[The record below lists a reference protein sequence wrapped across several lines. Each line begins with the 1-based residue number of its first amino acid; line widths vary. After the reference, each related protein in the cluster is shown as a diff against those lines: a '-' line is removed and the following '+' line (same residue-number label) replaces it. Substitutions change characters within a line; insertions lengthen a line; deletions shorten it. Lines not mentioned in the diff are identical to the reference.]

1 MKDLVQ
7 DLLDHLSLERIE
19 ENLFRG
25 ESRDIGGRSVFG
37 GQVLGQALTAAR
49 QTVEGRE
56 AHSLHGYFLRPGDMD
71 PPIIYEVERIR
82 DGRSFTTRRVVAIQ
96 HGQAIFN
103 LSASFQAREEGV
115 EHQAQMP
122 QVPGPEG
129 LANKTELGRRAAQEA
144 PEEVRGFLT
153 RERPIELRPVQPVDL
168 LHPEVRPP
176 QREIWLRVPRV
187 LPDLPAVHQ
196 AVLAYASDFSLLG
209 TALLPHGLSF
219 LQRQVRAASLDHA
232 MWFHRDFR
240 VDEWLLYV
248 MDSPSASHA
257 RGLSRGSF
265 FSRDGKLVASV
276 AQEGLIRKV

>member
-49 QTVEGRE
+49 RTVEGRE
-56 AHSLHGYFLRPGDMD
+56 AHSLHAYFLRPGDMD
-71 PPIIYEVERIR
+71 APIIYEVERIR

-103 LSASFQAREEGV
+103 LSASFQTREEGV

-129 LANKTELGRRAAQEA
+129 LANKTELGRRAAQQA

-153 RERPIELRPVQPVDL
+153 RERPVELRPVQPVDL
-168 LHPEVRPP
+168 LNPDAPRNGRFGCGFPGRCRICRRFTRRCWLTLRIFPCSVPPCSRMASPFYNVRC
-176 QREIWLRVPRV
+176 RRR
-187 LPDLPAVHQ
+187 
-196 AVLAYASDFSLLG
+196 
-209 TALLPHGLSF
+209 ALITPCGF
-219 LQRQVRAASLDHA
+219 TGI
-232 MWFHRDFR
+232 
-240 VDEWLLYV
+240 
-248 MDSPSASHA
+248 SASTSGCCTSWTA
-257 RGLSRGSF
+257 RAPPMRG
-265 FSRDGKLVASV
+265 G
-276 AQEGLIRKV
+276 